1 MYIYNEEI
9 ITKDYTQIT
18 VNQLAKHLNLDDDL
32 IDVEFLE
39 SLIEA
44 AVDWCEGRVNS
55 YLVNTTTKLII
66 YNFSGTNIRI
76 DKGNVN
82 SISSIK
88 VNGEVYT
95 DGYKLIKHTNSA
107 TIILNTAVSSSEI
120 EIEYKGGNNTKKNYL
135 HAILIKAADF
145 YDVER
150 SDYSHGVNNNN
161 VVMRLLNLM

>member
-9 ITKDYTQIT
+9 LTKDYSTIS
-18 VNQLAKHLNLDDDL
+18 VDSLVRHLNLDEDL
-32 IDVEFLE
+32 VDNEYLE

-44 AVDWCEGRVNS
+44 AVDWCESRVNS
-55 YLVNTTTKLII
+55 FLVKTECKLII
-66 YNFSGTNIRI
+66 YKFSGCNIRI

-88 VNGEVYT
+88 VDNQLYT

-107 TIILNTAVSSSEI
+107 TIILNTSINNSEV

-135 HAILIKAADF
+135 HAILIKAGDF

-150 SDYSHGVNNNN
+150 SDYSHGVSSNN